1 MNPRSLRFRMTA
13 WYAGLLASALL
24 LFGVF
29 VYAGLERYLDFS
41 LQKTLTEQSR
51 SIGTQ
56 LLASIP
62 SKRPGWLASE
72 INEAYAPDVNGHFI
86 RVTGADGEILY
97 LSGPPKDNSF
107 DPSRVPSF
115 TTNGKEGYLKHFGM
129 AGGHRLLVTGMV
141 FTNPDGKRF
150 LVESGAAY
158 DPIENI
164 LHGLLVTLGIY
175 MPLAVSLAIVGG
187 YWLMRRSLRPVDEIT
202 KRAQGI
208 TSTNLSE
215 RLPII
220 KTGDELER
228 LSTALNH
235 MIARLDDAF
244 QHINRFS
251 ADASHEL
258 RTPLTILQLE
268 LEGMIQHYRLDPE
281 LVDQIGSALEETH
294 RLSRIVENLLVIS
307 RLDAG
312 EVHIQKMKFDL
323 GELAVSTV
331 DQMKLLAEEKLLSMQ
346 CHAAGGVYIEAD
358 QARLKQV
365 IVNLIDNAIKY
376 TPPGGGIN
384 IDVGANQHSATVE
397 VSDSGVGI
405 SAEVLPHVFER
416 FYRADKARSRDSG
429 GAGLGLAIVKA
440 ICTALGAE
448 IRITSTEGLGSRFI
462 VSLPL
467 APSHGGESPNTTKV
481 PITVSEERS

>member
-1 MNPRSLRFRMTA
+1 MTA

-107 DPSRVPSF
+107 DPSHVPSF

-129 AGGHRLLVTGMV
+129 AGGHRLLVKGMV

-268 LEGMIQHYRLDPE
+268 LEGMIQHY
-281 LVDQIGSALEETH
+281 
-294 RLSRIVENLLVIS
+294 
-307 RLDAG
+307 
-312 EVHIQKMKFDL
+312 
-323 GELAVSTV
+323 
-331 DQMKLLAEEKLLSMQ
+331 MKLLAEEKLLSMQ
-346 CHAAGGVYIEAD
+346 CHAARGVYIEAD

-376 TPPGGGIN
+376 TPPGGRIN

>member
-1 MNPRSLRFRMTA
+1 MTA
-13 WYAGLLASALL
+13 WYAGLLLCALL
-24 LFGVF
+24 MFEVS
-29 VYAGLERYLDFS
+29 VYLGLERYLNWTF
-41 LQKTLTEQSR
+41 QSMLVSECR
-51 SIGTQ
+51 TIGTE
-56 LLASIP
+56 LLAQLP
-62 SKRPGWLASE
+62 GKRAGWLMSE
-72 INEAYAPDVNGHFI
+72 VNEAYAPEVNGRFI
-86 RVTGADGEILY
+86 RVYRDGTGIVY
-97 LSGPPKDNSF
+97 LSGTPKDGAF
-107 DPSRVPSF
+107 EPSEIPFPQGNQRDGVRRIHLKDGRQLLTQAMTF
-115 TTNGKEGYLKHFGM
+115 TT
-129 AGGHRLLVTGMV
+129 
-141 FTNPDGKRF
+141 PDGSHF
-150 LVESGAAY
+150 LVESGTPY
-158 DPIENI
+158 QQIQI
-164 LHGLLVTLGIY
+164 VLHGLLLTLAIY
-175 MPLAVSLAIVGG
+175 TPFIVSLAIAGG
-187 YWLMRRSLRPVDEIT
+187 YWLMRRALRPIDEIT
-202 KRAQGI
+202 ERAEGI
-208 TSTNLSE
+208 TSSNLSE
-215 RLPII
+215 RLPLIRS
-220 KTGDELER
+220 GDELER

-312 EVHIQKMKFDL
+312 EVHIEKMKFDL

-346 CHAAGGVYIEAD
+346 CHATGGVYIEAD

-429 GAGLGLAIVKA
+429 GAGLGLA
-440 ICTALGAE
+440 
-448 IRITSTEGLGSRFI
+448 
-462 VSLPL
+462 
-467 APSHGGESPNTTKV
+467 
-481 PITVSEERS
+481 